1 MRKKK
6 EHLRNNHKK
15 GDNFNNPSW
24 PVIQF
29 LAPAAAGTSV
39 TMYHS

>member
-6 EHLRNNHKK
+6 EYLRNNHKN
-15 GDNFNNPSW
+15 GDNFNPSW

-29 LAPAAAGTSV
+29 LAPAAAGNIRYYVS
-39 TMYHS
+39 